1 MDIKQ
6 FWMAAKIG
14 WLRKLRTKDYNEVRK
29 TNNIHQQPDE
39 NINQTRTDTEDWL
52 KMLMCE
58 LIKISGD
65 LSLTP
70 TKILTSW
77 GTEKMRTLGL
87 RLKNKFWK
95 AVFTG
100 IEDLE
105 EGFYYANPQYLGETV
120 IWGTQ
125 DIRTDGRQLRAGG
138 TNSIAYGTTRDETG
152 ITTINHLITP
162 VEKPIDNDT
171 RESNRIKTKAELQ
184 IQTGKAISDN
194 EYQEIITAVQHYL
207 QTKGTSLK
215 NLPNPGGGPTH
226 EGLTRMLGWEKK
238 GSKHFYTWLRAKIN
252 TGKLTKDSEE
262 EEKYNTRNHAITT
275 LL

>member
-1 MDIKQ
+1 
-6 FWMAAKIG
+6 MAAKIG
-14 WLRKLRTKDYNEVRK
+14 WLRKLRTKDYNEVRR
-29 TNNIHQQPDE
+29 THNIHHQPGE
-39 NINQTRTDTEDWL
+39 NINQTNTDTEDWL
-52 KMLMCE
+52 KMLMYD

-95 AVFTG
+95 AVFSG

-105 EGFYYANPQYLGETV
+105 EGFYYANPQYLGEMV

-125 DIRTDGRQLRAGG
+125 NIRTDGRQLKAGG
-138 TNSIAYGTTRDETG
+138 INSIAYGRTRDETE
-152 ITTINHLITP
+152 ITTINHLITH
-162 VEKPIDNDT
+162 VEKPIDTDT

-184 IQTGKAISDN
+184 IQTGKAITEN
-194 EYQEIITAVQHYL
+194 EYQDIIRAVHHYL

-215 NLPNPGGGPTH
+215 SLPNPGEAQPM
-226 EGLTRMLGWEKK
+226 R
-238 GSKHFYTWLRAKIN
+238 
-252 TGKLTKDSEE
+252 D
-262 EEKYNTRNHAITT
+262 
-275 LL
+275 